1 MQKSIEKG
9 FASLKTCAFEI
20 AQELDIG
27 PVFLNQKVKKKTEN
41 ENRKRECLVTM
52 QIYIVQLL
60 RKRFKANFLKQLV
73 DQAIM
78 SILESFKLTCDVASV
93 FALLF
98 TPSSF
103 VHEQPLS
110 AI

>member
-1 MQKSIEKG
+1 M
-9 FASLKTCAFEI
+9 KTRAFEI

-27 PVFLNQKVKKKTEN
+27 PVFLNQKVKKKEN

-78 SILESFKLTCDVASV
+78 SILESFKLTCDVASA

>member
-1 MQKSIEKG
+1 M
-9 FASLKTCAFEI
+9 KTCAFEI

-27 PVFLNQKVKKKTEN
+27 SVFFNQKVKKKEN

-60 RKRFKANFLKQLV
+60 TKRFKANFLKQLV

>member
-1 MQKSIEKG
+1 M
-9 FASLKTCAFEI
+9 KTCAFEI

-27 PVFLNQKVKKKTEN
+27 PVFLNQKVKKKEN

-73 DQAIM
+73 DQAM
-78 SILESFKLTCDVASV
+78 VSIIESFKLTCDVASV